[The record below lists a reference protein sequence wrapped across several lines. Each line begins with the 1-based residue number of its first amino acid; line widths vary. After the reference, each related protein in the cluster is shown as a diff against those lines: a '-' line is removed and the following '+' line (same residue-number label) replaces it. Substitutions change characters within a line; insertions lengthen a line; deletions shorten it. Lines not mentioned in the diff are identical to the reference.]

1 MIINSLRQTANEYN
15 LRGPETSDTDQLPS
29 RIVVDKL
36 LPSGYELD
44 YDRVEEAVAWLK
56 DVKKELDMC
65 SDEESAEELIRKRSE
80 EFPKDWL
87 DRVLP

>member
-1 MIINSLRQTANEYN
+1 MH
-15 LRGPETSDTDQLPS
+15 
-29 RIVVDKL
+29 
-36 LPSGYELD
+36 LPSGYELED
-44 YDRVEEAVAWLK
+44 DRVEEAVAWLK

>member
-1 MIINSLRQTANEYN
+1 M
-15 LRGPETSDTDQLPS
+15 
-29 RIVVDKL
+29 
-36 LPSGYELD
+36 
-44 YDRVEEAVAWLK
+44 EEAVAWLK

-65 SDEESAEELIRKRSE
+65 PDEKSAEELIRRRSE

>member
-1 MIINSLRQTANEYN
+1 MR
-15 LRGPETSDTDQLPS
+15 DTGQLPS

-36 LPSGYELD
+36 LPSSYRLH
-44 YDRVEEAVAWLK
+44 YDRLKVVVAWLK

-65 SDEESAEELIRKRSE
+65 PDEKSAEDLIKRRAE

>member
-1 MIINSLRQTANEYN
+1 MH
-15 LRGPETSDTDQLPS
+15 
-29 RIVVDKL
+29 

>member
-1 MIINSLRQTANEYN
+1 M
-15 LRGPETSDTDQLPS
+15 
-29 RIVVDKL
+29 
-36 LPSGYELD
+36 
-44 YDRVEEAVAWLK
+44 EEAVAWLK

-80 EFPKDWL
+80 EFTKDWL